1 MPKLSVGEKA
11 HRAVDFL
18 MGVSNWQVQRAMGAF
33 GFGQRALDEGWAR
46 LRNLTTDKL
55 QISSSLIDPR
65 LVGALDAWE
74 NRYYPV
80 IEVVL
85 RTNFPDVHAKVF
97 QNLRQTEGNEVLVSV
112 PTLLD
117 RLAVIDK
124 PKAEGGFGEVGQQAR
139 ALLEE
144 RGVGERTITEARD
157 IIAQIG
163 TITDP
168 PPGSSDPEAAALA
181 EERLWNWYLEWSGI
195 ARVAIRDRRLLRSL
209 GFLRTVKK
217 ANGEEED
224 VIVNDDDLDTEPP
237 PPIRPTD
244 TDPNAL

>member
-1 MPKLSVGEKA
+1 MAP
-11 HRAVDFL
+11 
-18 MGVSNWQVQRAMGAF
+18 F
-33 GFGQRALDEGWAR
+33 GFGQRAVDEGWAR

-85 RTNFPDVHAKVF
+85 RTNHPDVHAKVF
-97 QNLRQTEGNEVLVSV
+97 QNLSQTEGNEVMVSV

-117 RLAVIDK
+117 RLATIEK
-124 PKAEGGFGEVGQQAR
+124 PEAEGGFGTLGTEAR
-139 ALLEE
+139 TLLEE

-163 TITDP
+163 TITAP
-168 PPGSSDPEAAALA
+168 PPGSTDPEAAALA
-181 EERLWNWYLEWSGI
+181 EERLWNWYLEWSAI

-237 PPIRPTD
+237 PPVRPTD